1 MGWFDRLLSLMG
13 FEVETADDDE
23 IAVTEEPQ
31 DEPPR
36 QRRRQRPP
44 SSPASVV
51 ALPQKADGGTHVVLF
66 RPRGFNDVQV
76 IADHLKHRRAVLVN
90 LEGADRDLAHRITN
104 FLSGTIYA
112 LNGEMHAVTPSV
124 LFFAPG
130 GVNVSVEGRPP
141 VRDPRGT
148 SGA

>member
-1 MGWFDRLLSLMG
+1 
-13 FEVETADDDE
+13 
-23 IAVTEEPQ
+23 
-31 DEPPR
+31 
-36 QRRRQRPP
+36 
-44 SSPASVV
+44 
-51 ALPQKADGGTHVVLF
+51 
-66 RPRGFNDVQV
+66 
-76 IADHLKHRRAVLVN
+76 RAVLVN

-112 LNGEMHAVTPSV
+112 LNGEMHAITPAV

-148 SGA
+148 PGT

>member
-1 MGWFDRLLSLMG
+1 MGWFDRLLSLIG
-13 FEVETADDDE
+13 FEVETADGDE
-23 IAVTEEPQ
+23 IAAADEPP

-36 QRRRQRPP
+36 QRRRTR
-44 SSPASVV
+44 SSGPAASVV
-51 ALPQKADGGTHVVLF
+51 ALPHKGEAGAQVVLF
-66 RPRGFNDVQV
+66 RPRNFNDVQV
-76 IADHLKHRRAVLVN
+76 IADHLKQRRAVLVN
-90 LEGADRDLAHRITN
+90 LEGAERDLAHRITN

-112 LNGEMHAVTPSV
+112 LNGEMHAVTPAV

-148 SGA
+148 PGA

>member
-1 MGWFDRLLSLMG
+1 MGWLDRILSIMG
-13 FEVETADDDE
+13 FEVETADEE
-23 IAVTEEPQ
+23 IAVAEEPE
-31 DEPPR
+31 DDAPR
-36 QRRRQRPP
+36 QRRRQRPQ
-44 SSPASVV
+44 PAAPSVV
-51 ALPQKADGGTHVVLF
+51 ALPSKPDAGTHVVLF

-90 LEGADRDLAHRITN
+90 LDGADRDLAHRITN

-112 LNGEMHAVTPSV
+112 LNGEMHAITPSV

-141 VRDPRGT
+141 VRGPRGT
-148 SGA
+148 SGT